1 MSSSEQQISHY
12 RGPDYREDKNDDTDP
27 ILDGSHPC
35 CKDGPPSTGCENIKC
50 ECMVDECDNGD
61 IACDSYN
68 NIERD
73 IQLLVNMN
81 VKVFDCSSFQGKK
94 MPSISGSFFC

>member
-1 MSSSEQQISHY
+1 MI
-12 RGPDYREDKNDDTDP
+12 
-27 ILDGSHPC
+27 
-35 CKDGPPSTGCENIKC
+35 
-50 ECMVDECDNGD
+50 DECDNGD

-81 VKVFDCSSFQGKK
+81 VKVLYCLVMVFERFVVLGDPPLLWFTW
-94 MPSISGSFFC
+94 SIMFFRITGFLFHGVD

>member
-1 MSSSEQQISHY
+1 
-12 RGPDYREDKNDDTDP
+12 
-27 ILDGSHPC
+27 
-35 CKDGPPSTGCENIKC
+35 
-50 ECMVDECDNGD
+50 MVDECDNGD

-94 MPSISGSFFC
+94 MRSISGSFFDKIEYSELSIFSFLESIDARRSNWERKSKRQKLLPPGDVSF

>member
-1 MSSSEQQISHY
+1 M
-12 RGPDYREDKNDDTDP
+12 
-27 ILDGSHPC
+27 DGSHPC
-35 CKDGPPSTGCENIKC
+35 CKDDAPFVGCEDI
-50 ECMVDECDNGD
+50 ECDCMIDECDSGD

-81 VKVFDCSSFQGKK
+81 VKVFYCRLIIFERFGVLGDLPYIFRITDFLFRGVD
-94 MPSISGSFFC
+94 

>member
-1 MSSSEQQISHY
+1 
-12 RGPDYREDKNDDTDP
+12 
-27 ILDGSHPC
+27 
-35 CKDGPPSTGCENIKC
+35 
-50 ECMVDECDNGD
+50 MVDECDNGD

-81 VKVFDCSSFQGKK
+81 VKVFDCSSFQGK
-94 MPSISGSFFC
+94 MRSISGSFYAKN

>member
-1 MSSSEQQISHY
+1 
-12 RGPDYREDKNDDTDP
+12 
-27 ILDGSHPC
+27 
-35 CKDGPPSTGCENIKC
+35 
-50 ECMVDECDNGD
+50 MVDECDNGD

-81 VKVFDCSSFQGKK
+81 VKVNHVKEKCV
-94 MPSISGSFFC
+94 SISGSFYVKN